1 MHRLS
6 RAHVAVGKPLLWAVY
21 DSANQMLLRKGYVI
35 ETETQLEGL
44 LARGMYADAANLQP
58 VRDPKPAEQRY
69 DPFWLWDDII
79 IKLGLLLRSPEK
91 DGSAPYQVEGIARLV
106 QVLTTRSSD
115 AALAAIMLMMDQRRY
130 PIVHSLHSAVL
141 CDLVA
146 ARLEWPEDRRRSVVC
161 AALTMNIAM
170 IELQQVLSNQR
181 NPLTPEQRL
190 AINGHPGAGE
200 QLLRDMGVTD
210 PVWLQAVR
218 DHHETP
224 LGTGYPRGISD
235 VGEEATLLHTA
246 DVFTAKVS
254 PRAYRKPMTGTQ
266 ASRILFTEAGMTTNN
281 RFISVLIKEIGI
293 YLPGSFVKLA
303 NGEIAVVYKRSASAH
318 TPLVLSLI
326 NSQGAALLDPVRRD
340 TTHEEFKVLAAVTR
354 ENILV
359 NFDPA
364 KIWKEL

>member
-1 MHRLS
+1 MQKLCRGNVS
-6 RAHVAVGKPLLWAVY
+6 IGKPLPWAVY
-21 DSANQMLLRKGYVI
+21 DGANLMLLRKGYVI

-44 LARGMYADAANLQP
+44 LARGLYAEAANLHP
-58 VRDPKPAEQRY
+58 PRGPKPAEQIY

-79 IKLGLLLRSPEK
+79 IKLGLLLRNPAK
-91 DGSAPYQVEGIARLV
+91 DCSAPHQVEGIARLV

-115 AALAAIMLMMDQRRY
+115 AALASIMLMMDQRRY

-146 ARLEWPEDRRRSVVC
+146 ARLEWPEDKRRSVVC
-161 AALTMNIAM
+161 AALTMNLAK

-181 NPLTPEQRL
+181 TPLTPEQRL
-190 AINGHPGAGE
+190 AINNHPDAGE

-210 PVWLQAVR
+210 PAWLQAVR
-218 DHHETP
+218 DHHENP
-224 LGTGYPRGISD
+224 LGTGYPRGISE
-235 VGEEATLLHTA
+235 VGEEALLLHTA

-254 PRAYRKPMTGTQ
+254 PRAYRKPMTGIQ
-266 ASRILFTEAGMTTNN
+266 ASRILFTEADMTTNN
-281 RFISVLIKEIGI
+281 PFIAALIKEVGI

-303 NGEIAVVYKRSASAH
+303 NGEIAVVYKRTASAH

-326 NSQGAALLDPVRRD
+326 NSQGAPLLDPVRRD
-340 TTHEEFKVLAAVTR
+340 TSHEEFKVLAAVTR